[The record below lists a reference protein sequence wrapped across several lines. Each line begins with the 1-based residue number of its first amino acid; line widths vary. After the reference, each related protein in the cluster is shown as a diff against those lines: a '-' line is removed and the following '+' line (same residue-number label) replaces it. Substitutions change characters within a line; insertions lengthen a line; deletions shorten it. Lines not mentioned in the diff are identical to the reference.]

1 MSSAGQVRIKAYGLV
16 EFTKSG
22 YVKTQAVVLPL
33 TVVLI
38 VLALLWQP
46 TGTWAANPIF
56 GYLEWWL
63 LLVLFA
69 ELAETVIMLRK
80 FRELDAALR

>member
-1 MSSAGQVRIKAYGLV
+1 MKVYGLF

-46 TGTWAANPIF
+46 TGTWAANPVF
-56 GYLEWWL
+56 AYLGWWL

-69 ELAETVIMLRK
+69 ELAETGIMLRK
-80 FRELDAALR
+80 FKAKEVAFR

>member
-1 MSSAGQVRIKAYGLV
+1 MLSGGQVRIKAYGLV

-38 VLALLWQP
+38 VLALL
-46 TGTWAANPIF
+46 
-56 GYLEWWL
+56 
-63 LLVLFA
+63 
-69 ELAETVIMLRK
+69 
-80 FRELDAALR
+80 